1 MARQIIGIT
10 GFASSGKNSI
20 ANIIHKM
27 FPDDTEIIS
36 FGSNVK
42 DVCAVL
48 FDWPRYLLE
57 GDTDKSREFRET
69 EDDYWSKMLGQEWT
83 PRKAMQFVGTDLI
96 RNQLSSSFWLD
107 LAMKKIDKSNK
118 IVIIPDVRFRN
129 EITEIQNKDGIMIRA
144 QLGENPDWFDKVA
157 ELNSNLPDLME
168 KKQLDKVM
176 LTLGEIKR
184 IIPENIHN
192 SEYEWIGFDFPDYII
207 KNEKKGLDLLE
218 ESIKSTY
225 LPNRIANIIDFSRK
239 NKK

>member
-1 MARQIIGIT
+1 MAKEIIGIT
-10 GFASSGKNSI
+10 GFAGSGKNSV

-48 FDWPRYLLE
+48 FDWPRDLLE
-57 GDTDKSREFRET
+57 GDTDESRKFRET
-69 EDDYWSKMLGQEWT
+69 EDDYWSKVLDQEWT
-83 PRKAMQFVGTDLI
+83 PRKAMQYIGTDLI

-107 LAMKKIDKSNK
+107 LAMKKIDKSDK

-129 EITEIQNKDGIMIRA
+129 EITEIQNKHGIMIRV
-144 QLGENPDWFDKVA
+144 QSGENPEWFDKVA
-157 ELNSNLPDLME
+157 ELNSDLPYLME
-168 KKQLDKVM
+168 KKQLDKVL
-176 LTLGEIKR
+176 LTLNEIKH

-192 SEYEWIGFDFPDYII
+192 SEYEWIGFDFPKYII

-218 ESIKSTY
+218 NTVKSTFI
-225 LPNRIANIIDFSRK
+225 PNYITNFLDLYQIT
-239 NKK
+239 

>member
-1 MARQIIGIT
+1 MAKEIIGIT
-10 GFASSGKNSI
+10 GFAGSGKNSV

-48 FDWPRYLLE
+48 FDWPRDLLE
-57 GDTDKSREFRET
+57 GDTDESRKFRET
-69 EDDYWSKMLGQEWT
+69 EDEYWSKMLDQEWT
-83 PRKAMQFVGTDLI
+83 PRKAMQYIGTDLI

-107 LAMKKIDKSNK
+107 LAMKKIDKSDK

-129 EITEIQNKDGIMIRA
+129 EITEIQNKYGIMIRVQA
-144 QLGENPDWFDKVA
+144 GENPEWFDKVA
-157 ELNSNLPDLME
+157 ELNGDLPYLMD

-176 LTLGEIKR
+176 LTLNEIRR

-192 SEYEWIGFDFPDYII
+192 SEYEWIGFDSPKYII

-218 ESIKSTY
+218 NTVKSTFI
-225 LPNRIANIIDFSRK
+225 PNYITNFLDLYQIT
-239 NKK
+239 